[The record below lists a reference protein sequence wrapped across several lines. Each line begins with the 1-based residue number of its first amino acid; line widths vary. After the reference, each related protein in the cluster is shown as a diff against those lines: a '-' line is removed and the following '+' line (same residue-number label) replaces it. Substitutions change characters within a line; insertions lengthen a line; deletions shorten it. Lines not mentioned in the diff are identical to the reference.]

1 MKPKIT
7 IISTGHIDH
16 GKSTLVGRIIY
27 ELKQQL
33 TNWGAVDISNGNF
46 ANFLDQLEEERVGQM
61 TIDVVHSQVEGKKY
75 QLEFIDAPG
84 HKEFIQNMMTGAS
97 DAEGAQLVV
106 SVAENEGIEEQTV
119 RHLFL
124 LKLFGINQIIVAV
137 NKMDRVNYSE
147 SRYNILCAEIKKI
160 MGEMGID
167 YSNIY
172 FVPISAR
179 QGENVTVKSE
189 KMAWWQ
195 GKSYIDTLE
204 DYFTPKEDLSEKP
217 FLMPVQ
223 DIYEIS
229 GEKII
234 IGKVE
239 SGTLNKGDEIFFPLS
254 GFKACVSAI
263 LEFGN
268 EKELATVGDSIGLK
282 IECGDAK
289 EVSRGD
295 VCSKDFLLIPK
306 SKIKVKSYVIGEE
319 IGLNQEVSV
328 RIGTRSS
335 LGKVVSIKEIYDPA
349 KKKETF
355 TSNAEKIVKDNSGEL
370 EIELSEPIVG
380 EPFSAYPPLGRVI
393 ISSGAIPQAAG
404 VVL

>member
-33 TNWGAVDISNGNF
+33 TNWGVVDVTDGNF

-61 TIDVVHSQVEGKKY
+61 TIDVVHSQIEGKKY

-106 SVAENEGIEEQTV
+106 SVAENEGIEEQTI

-147 SRYNILCAEIKKI
+147 DRYNKLCEEIKKI
-160 MGEMGID
+160 MGELGID
-167 YSNIY
+167 FSSIF

-179 QGENVTVKSE
+179 RGENVTVKSIR
-189 KMAWWQ
+189 MPWWQ

-204 DYFTPKEDLSEKP
+204 DTFSPGKDFSELS
-217 FLMPVQ
+217 FRMPVQ
-223 DIYEIS
+223 DVYEID
-229 GEKII
+229 GEKIV
-234 IGKVE
+234 IG
-239 SGTLNKGDEIFFPLS
+239 
-254 GFKACVSAI
+254 
-263 LEFGN
+263 
-268 EKELATVGDSIGLK
+268 K
-282 IECGDAK
+282 IECGRLKKGD
-289 EVSRGD
+289 EVFFSIAGLKATVTAIIEFGSEKDLAVAGDSVGLKIKNGGSVEIYRGD
-295 VCSKDFLLIPK
+295 VCSVDFSLLPK
-306 SKIKVKSYVIGEE
+306 SKIQVDAYVIGDE
-319 IGLNQEVSV
+319 ISINQEVGV
-328 RIGTRSS
+328 RIGTGNC
-335 LGKVVSIKEIYDPA
+335 LGKVTSIKETYDPA

-355 TSNAEKIVKDNSGEL
+355 QIKAEKIVRDSAGVI
-370 EIELSEPIVG
+370 EIKLQQPIVC
-380 EPFSAYPPLGRVI
+380 ESFIACPPLGRVI
-393 ISSGAIPQAAG
+393 ISSGATPLAAG
-404 VVL
+404 VIL